1 MSETWAWLGVAR
13 GRFLP
18 LTLSCVALG
27 LALALPPG
35 QSAALPLGEALL
47 VLIGALAAHVAV
59 NALNEHGD
67 YRSGLDLRTRRTA
80 FSGGSGTLVAHP
92 HLLGRALLL
101 GVGSLLTCALIGLFF
116 LLRQPQLLASLAPL
130 GLAGLLL
137 VLAYTPWLTRHPW
150 LCLFAPG
157 VGFALMVLG
166 ARLVLG
172 GPLDSRDLL
181 LTLVPLLLCNNL
193 LLLSQFPDIDAD
205 RAAGRR
211 TLPMQIGVTGALRVA
226 LLQWLLAYGLL
237 LAAPWQR
244 ELSGAALGLLTL
256 PLALRAAWLLRRDT
270 LEAQR
275 LLPALGLNAAVSVAT
290 PLLMAVGLLVVW
302 QAGAALV
309 GPG

>member
-27 LALALPPG
+27 LALSLPPAP
-35 QSAALPLGEALL
+35 SASLPFGEALL

-59 NALNEHGD
+59 NALNEYGD

-92 HLLGRALLL
+92 QLLGRTLLL
-101 GVGSLLTCALIGLFF
+101 GIGSLLTCALIGLFF
-116 LLRQPQLLASLAPL
+116 LLRQPQLFASLAPL

-157 VGFALMVLG
+157 LGFALMVLG

-172 GPLDSRDLL
+172 GPLDSGDLL

-193 LLLSQFPDIDAD
+193 LLLSQIPDIDAD

-211 TLPMQIGVTGALRVA
+211 TLPMQIGVAGALRVA
-226 LLQWLLAYGLL
+226 LLHWLLAYGVL
-237 LAAPWQR
+237 LAALWQR
-244 ELSGAALGLLTL
+244 ELAGAALGLLTL
-256 PLALRAAWLLRRDT
+256 PLALRAAWLLRRDA
-270 LEAQR
+270 LEPQR
-275 LLPALGLNAAVSVAT
+275 LLPALGLNAAVSVGT
-290 PLLMAVGLLVVW
+290 PLLMAVGLLI
-302 QAGAALV
+302 
-309 GPG
+309 

>member
-1 MSETWAWLGVAR
+1 MSETWAWLQVAR

-18 LTLSCVALG
+18 LTLSCVTLGLG
-27 LALALPPG
+27 LALPPD
-35 QSAALPLGEALL
+35 QSASLPLGEALL

-101 GVGSLLTCALIGLFF
+101 GIGSLLTCVLIGLFF
-116 LLRQPQLLASLAPL
+116 LLRQPQLLATLAPL
-130 GLAGLLL
+130 GLTGLLL
-137 VLAYTPWLTRHPW
+137 VIAYTPWLTRHPW

-157 VGFALMVLG
+157 LGFALMVLG
-166 ARLVLG
+166 ARLVVG

-205 RAAGRR
+205 RTVGRR
-211 TLPMQIGVTGALRVA
+211 TLPMHIGCARALYVA
-226 LLQWLLAYGLL
+226 LAHWLAAYGVLL
-237 LAAPWQR
+237 VALWQR
-244 ELSGAALGLLTL
+244 DLAGAALGLLTL
-256 PLALRAAWLLRRDT
+256 PLALRAAWLLRRDP
-270 LEAQR
+270 LKPQR
-275 LLPALGLNAAVSVAT
+275 LLSALALNAAVSVGT
-290 PLLMAVGLLVVW
+290 PLLMAVGLVV
-302 QAGAALV
+302 
-309 GPG
+309 